1 MAALAPGILLKLLN
15 GMNTGLK
22 ATSEHRSSL
31 LQVTDIVPADLDEK
45 NLLPKHGFYIKVSD
59 SSHSIYVSLPFEQD
73 DLVLSNKMQLGQF
86 IYVDRLEPGS
96 PVPVIKGTK
105 PLPGRHPF
113 MGTPEPIMSLRGNG
127 PKRSSWGTPQNGDE
141 PVPSSPMVVKPVP
154 LDFNQ
159 TTPVKDRSA
168 MKLGPSFPNSP
179 MSRGRYAVKDVNSS
193 SVLRSSMGGGLLSK
207 MVRGESPIMV
217 RRSCVAPSSTS
228 KLPRS
233 KSVCE
238 REPRIPRSP
247 FNPIEKRSTT
257 PPPRLRRSTRI
268 GTSINFAAD
277 AHKSVNFNS
286 VNIAGDAQNFANSR
300 SQSQYTNPTASKN
313 NASNA
318 NFPMSL
324 PGKLSLLGKEAVQQ
338 RDATQKAALQAL
350 RDASATE
357 TVVRAL
363 KIFSD
368 LSRTAK
374 PDAPS
379 NCFDQFLDFHFHITQ
394 SVTDMESIHA
404 ATAVAQR
411 NSDTYTEPSKTK
423 LVEESSIL
431 HEIMHNTID
440 QNQHLDLN
448 SSKRRLSLHKSVA
461 PTSERSDVQTNILK
475 QLKSNV
481 TQKKTCEKKAVA
493 ATTPTGKERVETE
506 NDENQ
511 KPTQSSFCNTI
522 KLGKKIEKEAGKW
535 FMNFL
540 EEALETGLKKQ
551 KGSTVNDAQKVPQS
565 LMIKVI
571 NWVEVNQYDSN
582 KKPLH
587 PKAAQITRKLRIK
600 VKNPEKV

>member
-15 GMNTGLK
+15 GMYTGVK
-22 ATSEHRSSL
+22 PTSEHR
-31 LQVTDIVPADLDEK
+31 TDLDEK
-45 NLLPKHGFYIKVSD
+45 KLLPKHGFYIKVSD
-59 SSHSIYVSLPFEQD
+59 SSHSIYASLPFEQD

-96 PVPVIKGTK
+96 PVPVIRDTK
-105 PLPGRHPF
+105 PIPGRHPF

-141 PVPSSPMVVKPVP
+141 PVPCSPMVVKPVP
-154 LDFNQ
+154 FDFNPA
-159 TTPVKDRSA
+159 TP
-168 MKLGPSFPNSP
+168 LPNSP
-179 MSRGRYAVKDVNSS
+179 MSRDRYAVKDVNSS
-193 SVLRSSMGGGLLSK
+193 SVLRSLMGSGLLSK

-217 RRSCVAPSSTS
+217 GRSCVVPSSTS
-228 KLPRS
+228 KLPMS

-247 FNPIEKRSTT
+247 LNPIEKRSIT

-268 GTSINFAAD
+268 ETSINFATD
-277 AHKSVNFNS
+277 AQNS
-286 VNIAGDAQNFANSR
+286 VNSSSMCDGDAMNSMSTK

-313 NASNA
+313 NASTNIL
-318 NFPMSL
+318 MSL
-324 PGKLSLLGKEAVQQ
+324 PGKLSLLGK
-338 RDATQKAALQAL
+338 KAALQAL
-350 RDASATE
+350 RDVSASE

-404 ATAVAQR
+404 ATIVAQK
-411 NSDTYTEPSKTK
+411 NTDNQIKSEEEEE
-423 LVEESSIL
+423 EESVL
-431 HEIMHNTID
+431 HEIMRNSID
-440 QNQHLDLN
+440 QNRHLDLN
-448 SSKRRLSLHKSVA
+448 SSGRRLSLHKSVA
-461 PTSERSDVQTNILK
+461 PTSERSYMKTNILK

-481 TQKKTCEKKAVA
+481 NQKKTSERKVVV
-493 ATTPTGKERVETE
+493 ATTPVGKERAETK

-511 KPTQSSFCNTI
+511 KPTQNSFCSTI

-540 EEALETGLKKQ
+540 EDALKTGLKKQ
-551 KGSTVNDAQKVPQS
+551 KGSAVNDTQKVPPS

-587 PKAAQITRKLRIK
+587 PKTAQIMRRLRIK

>member
-22 ATSEHRSSL
+22 PTSEHRSSL

-96 PVPVIKGTK
+96 PVPVIRGTK
-105 PLPGRHPF
+105 PIPGRHPF

-127 PKRSSWGTPQNGDE
+127 PKRSSWGTPQIGDE

-154 LDFNQ
+154 FDFNPA
-159 TTPVKDRSA
+159 TPVKERSA
-168 MKLGPSFPNSP
+168 MKVGLSYPNSP
-179 MSRGRYAVKDVNSS
+179 MGRGRYAVKDVNSS

-247 FNPIEKRSTT
+247 FNPTEKRSIT
-257 PPPRLRRSTRI
+257 PPPRLRRSIRM
-268 GTSINFAAD
+268 GTSINFATD
-277 AHKSVNFNS
+277 AQNS
-286 VNIAGDAQNFANSR
+286 VNSSSMCAGDAMNSMSTK
-300 SQSQYTNPTASKN
+300 SQSQYTNPTVSKN
-313 NASNA
+313 NVNT
-318 NFPMSL
+318 NILMSL
-324 PGKLSLLGKEAVQQ
+324 SGKLSLLGKEAVQQ
-338 RDATQKAALQAL
+338 RDASQKAALQAL
-350 RDASATE
+350 RDASASE

-379 NCFDQFLDFHFHITQ
+379 TCFDQFLDFHFHITQ

-404 ATAVAQR
+404 ATTVAQK
-411 NSDTYTEPSKTK
+411 NTDNQIKSEEE
-423 LVEESSIL
+423 EESSVL
-431 HEIMHNTID
+431 HEIIHNSID
-440 QNQHLDLN
+440 QNRHLDLN
-448 SSKRRLSLHKSVA
+448 SSKRRLSLHKLVA
-461 PTSERSDVQTNILK
+461 PTSERSDMKTNILK

-481 TQKKTCEKKAVA
+481 NQKKTSEKKVVI
-493 ATTPTGKERVETE
+493 ATTQVGKERVETE

-511 KPTQSSFCNTI
+511 KPTQSSFCSTI

-551 KGSTVNDAQKVPQS
+551 KVSVVNDTQKVPQS

-571 NWVEVNQYDSN
+571 NWVDVNQYDSN

-587 PKAAQITRKLRIK
+587 PKAAQIMRKLRIK